1 MNALW
6 NVQLKQNLRIIL
18 FNNSGGEIFAAL
30 PGLTLDERSGKFVT
44 AEHQAKGRLWA
55 QECGFKTYEVTDND
69 GFLKIFDEFI
79 RNDNTNKFMEVIT
92 DKTKD
97 IDALKIFKAQ
107 LKLKA
112 NLD

>member
-1 MNALW
+1 MKDPANSLP
-6 NVQLKQNLRIIL
+6 QNIRL
-18 FNNSGGEIFAAL
+18 
-30 PGLTLDERSGKFVT
+30 
-44 AEHQAKGRLWA
+44 KGRLWA

>member
-1 MNALW
+1 M
-6 NVQLKQNLRIIL
+6 
-18 FNNSGGEIFAAL
+18 
-30 PGLTLDERSGKFVT
+30 
-44 AEHQAKGRLWA
+44 
-55 QECGFKTYEVTDND
+55 TD
-69 GFLKIFDEFI
+69 FLKIFDEFI